1 MEARLMGQSMRAL
14 RRRLTYANV
23 MATVAVFL
31 ALGGGAY
38 AAIKLPR
45 NSVGQRQLRNGSVGA
60 SELKTGAVRGRA
72 VKDRS
77 IGVAELSTSARESLR
92 GQQGPAGAP
101 GVPFRAV
108 IASSGDPAAG
118 NATGIQ
124 HAPGSNEYLVRF
136 PSDVSSC
143 TAIATLGDT
152 AGEAAQIP
160 PAGRITVTPTQGAVL
175 VRTYDAA
182 GSPSPASFHLAVSC

>member
-1 MEARLMGQSMRAL
+1 MGQSMGAL
-14 RRRLTYANV
+14 RQRLTYANV

-38 AAIKLPR
+38 AAVALPR
-45 NSVGQRQLRNGSVGA
+45 NSVGQRQLRTGSVGA
-60 SELKTGAVRGRA
+60 SELKMGAVRSRA

-77 IGVAELSTSARESLR
+77 LGVVDLSTSARQSLR

-118 NATGIQ
+118 NAAGVQ

-136 PSDVSSC
+136 ASDVSAC
-143 TAIATLGDT
+143 TAIATLGNT
-152 AGEAAQIP
+152 AAEAAQVP
-160 PAGRITVTPTQGAVL
+160 PAGRITVSPAQGAVL

-182 GSPSPASFHLAVSC
+182 GGPAAASFHLAVSC